1 MDTSNL
7 HLLPQPQVFRQN
19 LSLRPGGAAW
29 AGQAKPSAR
38 ATSLG
43 EAKPSQAQL
52 GQTQGQ
58 EGGDSSGIQRWFLLP
73 GRTFLSTSISQHRAH
88 GQEGTSRA
96 SSAHLLEKLAFNFP
110 SLLILLLPWTLRGWI
125 LSCSELYHNVRQIHR
140 L

>member
-1 MDTSNL
+1 MDTSNS
-7 HLLPQPQVFRQN
+7 HLLPQTHVFRQT
-19 LSLRPGGAAW
+19 LSLHTEGAAW
-29 AGQAKPSAR
+29 AGQAKPNAR

-43 EAKPSQAQL
+43 EANPSQAQL

-58 EGGDSSGIQRWFLLP
+58 EEGGSSGNQRWLLLP
-73 GRTFLSTSISQHRAH
+73 GRTFLSSSISESRAH